1 MIKKIEGEK
10 DSLSDHVKQAINLL
24 VNKQISETVVLS
36 SYKINTILKTY
47 FGKEYKIDR
56 IGRALASIAKNKKLK
71 RISTKIPKYEL
82 KVSKFKSFQL

>member
-1 MIKKIEGEK
+1 MQQTPDGDKDNLVDYVKK
-10 DSLSDHVKQAINLL
+10 AINHL

-47 FGKEYKIDR
+47 FGREYKIDR
-56 IGRALASIAKNKKLK
+56 IGRALASIAKAKKLK

-82 KVSKFKSFQL
+82 KVSKFRSFQL